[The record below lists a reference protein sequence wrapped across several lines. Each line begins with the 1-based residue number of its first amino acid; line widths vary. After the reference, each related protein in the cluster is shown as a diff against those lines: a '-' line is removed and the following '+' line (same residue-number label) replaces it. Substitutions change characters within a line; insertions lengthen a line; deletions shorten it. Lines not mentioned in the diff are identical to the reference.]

1 MENKKYLAW
10 LFSSSNNQGFSK
22 LIQSRNLLI
31 FNMCKRFEKVYMI
44 NFINLKFFSN
54 KKEKYNF
61 VMNKKFKLPNN
72 IEFFTPLNSKDF
84 ADFMVGKELIGIID
98 LSRRFTDLKIYL
110 LLKKYKIK
118 QVQISNIG
126 FVLAEHTSL
135 KNNFWKGVLW
145 KLKKV
150 YAHKFIV
157 LLSNLG
163 LISKLE
169 IRFTTDSTIVES
181 LKKSRNFYQKI
192 FNYFKLAFAKET
204 ILVNSRA
211 FDLYKMDKIKASENV
226 IVHLDW
232 DLDDSQFLVF
242 KDPLDRKNIEKHYFY
257 LERLLKYFSN
267 VYKKKIVV
275 PLHPMDDLK
284 LKKKYF
290 PDFDVVQHQTRENI
304 LKAFIVFFF
313 ETSAIIDAILLKKKI
328 INLHSDI
335 FDKNQI
341 NINQKLS
348 RKIGILNINIKDEVF
363 TKKDDLLLQ
372 LDNITEK
379 YSNHVKTY
387 IAPDGNNL
395 GYEKIIKTIK
405 ERFFN

>member
-10 LFSSSNNQGFSK
+10 FFCCSSSQGFNK
-22 LIQSRNLLI
+22 MMNTRNLLLDNI
-31 FNMCKRFEKVYMI
+31 CKKFENIYMI
-44 NFINLKFFSN
+44 NFINLKLFSN

-61 VMNKKFKLPNN
+61 TINKKFKLPNN

-84 ADFMVGKELIGIID
+84 ADFMVGKELIGIND
-98 LSRRFTDLKIYL
+98 LSRRFIDLKIHL

-232 DLDDSQFLVF
+232 NLDDSQFLVF

-290 PDFDVVQHQTRENI
+290 PDFDVVQYQTRENI

>member
-10 LFSSSNNQGFSK
+10 FFCCSTSQGFNK
-22 LIQSRNLLI
+22 TINTRNLLLNNI
-31 FNMCKRFEKVYMI
+31 CKKFEKIYMI
-44 NFINLKFFSN
+44 NFINLKLFSN

-61 VMNKKFKLPNN
+61 VINKKFKLPNN

-98 LSRRFTDLKIYL
+98 LDRRFADLKLYL

-126 FVLAEHTSL
+126 FLLAEHRPI
-135 KNNFWKGVLW
+135 KNYFWKGVLW

-169 IRFTTDSTIVES
+169 IRFTTNNTTVES
-181 LKKSRNFYQKI
+181 IKKGRNFYQKI

-204 ILVNSRA
+204 ILINSRA
-211 FDLYKMDKIKASENV
+211 FDYYKTDKIKARENL

-232 DLDDSQFLVF
+232 NLDDSQFLVF
-242 KDPLDRKNIEKHYFY
+242 KDPLDRKIIEKHYFY

-313 ETSAIIDAILLKKKI
+313 ESSAIIDAILLKKKI

-335 FDKNQI
+335 FDKNQV

-348 RKIGILNINIKDEVF
+348 REIGILNINIKDEVF

>member
-10 LFSSSNNQGFSK
+10 FFCCSTSQGFNK
-22 LIQSRNLLI
+22 IINTRNLLLNNI
-31 FNMCKRFEKVYMI
+31 CKKFEKIYMI
-44 NFINLKFFSN
+44 NFINLKLFSN

-61 VMNKKFKLPNN
+61 TINKKFKLPNN

-98 LSRRFTDLKIYL
+98 LDRRFADLKLYL

-126 FVLAEHTSL
+126 FLLAEHTPL

-169 IRFTTDSTIVES
+169 IRFTTNSAIVES
-181 LKKSRNFYQKI
+181 IKKSKNFYQKI
-192 FNYFKLAFAKET
+192 FNHFKLAFAKET

-211 FDLYKMDKIKASENV
+211 FDLYKVDKTKVRENL

-232 DLDDSQFLVF
+232 NLDDPQFLVF
-242 KDPLDRKNIEKHYFY
+242 KDPLNRKNIEKHYFY

-290 PDFDVVQHQTRENI
+290 PDFDVVQYQTRENI

-335 FDKNQI
+335 FDKNQV

-395 GYEKIIKTIK
+395 GYEKIIKTLR

>member
-61 VMNKKFKLPNN
+61 VMNKKLNLPNN
-72 IEFFTPLNSKDF
+72 IELFNPLNSKDF
-84 ADFMVGKELIGIID
+84 ANFMVGKELIGIND
-98 LSRRFTDLKIYL
+98 LSRRFIDLKIHL

-118 QVQISNIG
+118 QVQISNLGNIQ
-126 FVLAEHTSL
+126 SRWIPL
-135 KNNFWKGVLW
+135 KNYFWKGVLW
-145 KLKKV
+145 KLNHF
-150 YAHKFIV
+150 YTHKFIV

-211 FDLYKMDKIKASENV
+211 FDLYKVDKTKVREDL

-232 DLDDSQFLVF
+232 NLDDPQFLVF
-242 KDPLDRKNIEKHYFY
+242 KDPLDRKIIEKHYFY
-257 LERLLKYFSN
+257 IEKLLKYFSN
-267 VYKKKIVV
+267 VYKKKVVV

-290 PDFDVVQHQTRENI
+290 PDFDVVQYQTRENI
-304 LKAFIVFFF
+304 LNAFIVFFF
-313 ETSAIIDAILLKKKI
+313 ETSAIIDAILLKKRI

-341 NINQKLS
+341 NMNQELN
-348 RKIGILNINIKDEVF
+348 RKIGFLNINIKDELIV
-363 TKKDDLLLQ
+363 KKDDLLIQ

-379 YSNHVKTY
+379 YSNHIKTY
-387 IAPDGNNL
+387 IAPDGDNL
-395 GYEKIIKTIK
+395 GYEKIIKTLK
-405 ERFFN
+405 DRFFN

>member
-10 LFSSSNNQGFSK
+10 FFCCSSSQGFNK
-22 LIQSRNLLI
+22 MMNTRNLLLDNI
-31 FNMCKRFEKVYMI
+31 CKKFENIYMI
-44 NFINLKFFSN
+44 NFINLKLFSN

-61 VMNKKFKLPNN
+61 TINKKFKLPNN

-84 ADFMVGKELIGIID
+84 ADFMVGKELIGIINLD
-98 LSRRFTDLKIYL
+98 RRFADLKLYL

-232 DLDDSQFLVF
+232 NLDDSQFLVF
-242 KDPLDRKNIEKHYFY
+242 KDPLSRKNIEKHYFY

-290 PDFDVVQHQTRENI
+290 PDFDVVQYQTRENI

-387 IAPDGNNL
+387 IASDGNNL
-395 GYEKIIKTIK
+395 GYEKIIKTLK

>member
-10 LFSSSNNQGFSK
+10 FFCCSTSQGFNK
-22 LIQSRNLLI
+22 MMNTRNLLLDNI
-31 FNMCKRFEKVYMI
+31 CKKFEKIYMI
-44 NFINLKFFSN
+44 NFINLKLFSN

-61 VMNKKFKLPNN
+61 VINKKFKLPNN

-98 LSRRFTDLKIYL
+98 LDRRFADLKLYL

-232 DLDDSQFLVF
+232 NLDDSQFLVF
-242 KDPLDRKNIEKHYFY
+242 KDPLSRKNIEKHYIY

-290 PDFDVVQHQTRENI
+290 PDFDVVQYQTRENI

-335 FDKNQI
+335 FDQNQV

-348 RKIGILNINIKDEVF
+348 REIGILNINIKDEVF

>member
-10 LFSSSNNQGFSK
+10 FFCCSTSQGYNQVMHTSY
-22 LIQSRNLLI
+22 LLI
-31 FNMCKRFEKVYMI
+31 DNMCKKFEKIYMI
-44 NFINLKFFSN
+44 NFINLKLFSN

-61 VMNKKFKLPNN
+61 TINKKFKLPNN

-98 LSRRFTDLKIYL
+98 LDRRFADLKIYL

-126 FVLAEHTSL
+126 LLLAEHTPL

-232 DLDDSQFLVF
+232 ILDDYQFLVF
-242 KDPLDRKNIEKHYFY
+242 KDPLDRKSIEKHYFY

-313 ETSAIIDAILLKKKI
+313 ESSAIIDAILLKKKI

-335 FDKNQI
+335 FDKNQV

-348 RKIGILNINIKDEVF
+348 REIGILNINIKDEVF

>member
-10 LFSSSNNQGFSK
+10 FFCCSSSQGFNK
-22 LIQSRNLLI
+22 MMNTRNLLLDNI
-31 FNMCKRFEKVYMI
+31 CKKFENIYMI
-44 NFINLKFFSN
+44 NFINLKLFSN

-61 VMNKKFKLPNN
+61 TINKKFKLPNN

-84 ADFMVGKELIGIID
+84 ADFMVGKELIGINN
-98 LSRRFTDLKIYL
+98 LNRRFTDLKIYL

-169 IRFTTDSTIVES
+169 IRFTTNSAIMES
-181 LKKSRNFYQKI
+181 IKKSKNFYQKI
-192 FNYFKLAFAKET
+192 FNHFKLAFAKEI

-211 FDLYKMDKIKASENV
+211 FDLYKVDKTKVREDL

-232 DLDDSQFLVF
+232 NLDDPQFLVF
-242 KDPLDRKNIEKHYFY
+242 KDPLDRKIIEKHYFY
-257 LERLLKYFSN
+257 IEKLLKYFSN
-267 VYKKKIVV
+267 VYKKKVVV

-290 PDFDVVQHQTRENI
+290 PDFDVVQYQTRENI
-304 LKAFIVFFF
+304 LNAFIVFFF
-313 ETSAIIDAILLKKKI
+313 ETSAIIDAILLKKRI

-335 FDKNQI
+335 FDEHQI
-341 NINQKLS
+341 NMNQELN
-348 RKIGILNINIKDEVF
+348 RKIGFLNINIKDELIV
-363 TKKDDLLLQ
+363 KKDDLLIQ

-379 YSNHVKTY
+379 YSNHIKTY
-387 IAPDGNNL
+387 IAPDGDNL
-395 GYEKIIKTIK
+395 GYEKIIKTLK
-405 ERFFN
+405 DRFFN

>member
-61 VMNKKFKLPNN
+61 VMNKKLNLPNN
-72 IEFFTPLNSKDF
+72 IELFNPLNSKDF
-84 ADFMVGKELIGIID
+84 ANFMVGKELIGIND
-98 LSRRFTDLKIYL
+98 LTRDYNDLKIYL

-118 QVQISNIG
+118 QVQISNVGNIQTKW
-126 FVLAEHTSL
+126 LPL
-135 KNNFWKGVLW
+135 KDYFWKGMLW
-145 KLKKV
+145 KLNHV

-163 LISKLE
+163 LISKIE
-169 IRFTTDSTIVES
+169 IRFMTNSAIVES
-181 LKKSRNFYQKI
+181 IKKSKNFYKRI
-192 FNYFKLAFAKET
+192 FNHFKLAYAKEI

-211 FDLYKMDKIKASENV
+211 FDLYKIDKTKARENL

-232 DLDDSQFLVF
+232 ILDDPQFLVF
-242 KDPLDRKNIEKHYFY
+242 KDQLDKKSIEKHYFY
-257 LERLLKYFSN
+257 LEKLLKYFSN
-267 VYKKKIVV
+267 VYKKKVVV

-290 PDFDVVQHQTRENI
+290 PDFDVVQYQTRENI
-304 LKAFIVFFF
+304 LEAFIVFFF
-313 ETSAIIDAILLKKKI
+313 ESSAILDAILFKKKI

-335 FDKNQI
+335 FDEHQI
-341 NINQKLS
+341 NMNQELS
-348 RKIGILNINIKDEVF
+348 RKIGILNINIKDEMF
-363 TKKDDLLLQ
+363 AKKDDLLLQ
-372 LDNITEK
+372 LNNITEK
-379 YSNHVKTY
+379 YSNHIKTY
-387 IAPDGNNL
+387 VAPDGNNL
-395 GYEKIIKTIK
+395 GYEKIIKILK